1 MSGLS
6 QTHRRHRSR
15 REVGDDDL
23 TGGGGGDEQGEG
35 VGGGGGEAVQGE
47 GFVRMEGRFG
57 GRRSN
62 REEVLA
68 VDATT

>member
-1 MSGLS
+1 MGGLF

-23 TGGGGGDEQGEG
+23 TGGGGDEQGEG
-35 VGGGGGEAVQGE
+35 VGGGGGETVEGE

-57 GRRSN
+57 GRRGN

-68 VDATT
+68 ACATM